1 MSRIQTNLND
11 SLRKAALSLDTP
23 PQDYA
28 PLLNLA
34 SNKSFVL
41 LGEATHG
48 THEFYETR
56 VELTKWLIIDHGL
69 SAIAVEGDW
78 PSAYR
83 VNRYVRWLGDDGSP
97 EQALCDF
104 TRFPL
109 WMWRNRVIRDFVGW
123 LREHNHGLP
132 YEQQVGF
139 YGLDMYSLYESVAA
153 VLDYLDKVDPEA
165 ADAARQRYGCLDHV
179 SSERH
184 YGYGVTLGR
193 RPSCEDEVVRQLMDI
208 HQKAGRYVEAGDPL
222 AEDEQFQAEQNARL
236 IQSAEAYYRQ
246 MFSSRV
252 NTWNL
257 RDTHMSD
264 TLDLLHRHLSR
275 RLGRSA
281 KIAVWE
287 HNSHLG
293 AARATEMGARG
304 EHNVGQLTRERY
316 GDDCCLIGF
325 TTYKGSVTA
334 ASEWDG
340 PAERKRVRPGIPGSI
355 EEILSRLNR
364 DRFWL
369 PLRGEIAEA
378 LREPR
383 LQRAIGVLYLPDT
396 ERASH
401 YFRCRLAEQFDAV
414 LHFEETRALEPLDTT
429 SEWVR
434 GEQETYPFGL

>member
-1 MSRIQTNLND
+1 MSRIQTSLND
-11 SLRKAALSLDTP
+11 SLRKAALSLDNP

-34 SNKSFVL
+34 ANKSFVL

-56 VELTKWLIIDHGL
+56 VELTKRLIIDHGL
-69 SAIAVEGDW
+69 SAIAIEGDW

-83 VNRYVRWLGDDGSP
+83 VNRYVRWLGDDSSP
-97 EQALCDF
+97 EQALSDF

-123 LREHNHGLP
+123 LREHNQGLP

-153 VLDYLDKVDPEA
+153 VLDYLDKVDPDA

-208 HQKAGRYVEAGDPL
+208 HQQADRYVAAGDPL

-281 KIAVWE
+281 RIAVWE

-293 AARATEMGARG
+293 DARATEMGARG

-334 ASEWDG
+334 ASDWDG
-340 PAERKRVRPGIPGSI
+340 PAERKRVRPGLPGSI

-369 PLRGEIAEA
+369 PLRGDVAEA

-401 YFRCRLAEQFDAV
+401 YFRCRLADQFDAI
-414 LHFEETRALEPLDTT
+414 LHFEETRALEPLDPT

>member
-1 MSRIQTNLND
+1 MSRIQTSLND
-11 SLRKAALSLDTP
+11 SLRKAALSLDNP

-34 SNKSFVL
+34 ANKSFVL

-56 VELTKWLIIDHGL
+56 VELTKRLIIDHGL
-69 SAIAVEGDW
+69 SAIAIEGDW

-83 VNRYVRWLGDDGSP
+83 VNRYVRWLGDDSSP

-123 LREHNHGLP
+123 LREHNQGLP

-208 HQKAGRYVEAGDPL
+208 HQQGGRYVEAGDAL

-293 AARATEMGARG
+293 DARATEMGARG

-364 DRFWL
+364 NRFWL
-369 PLRGEIAEA
+369 PLRGDVAEA

-401 YFRCRLAEQFDAV
+401 YFRCRLADQFDAV
-414 LHFEETRALEPLDTT
+414 LHFEETQALEPLDST